1 MKPYSKAGP
10 SVLILALCAMFA
22 TTFATQAL
30 AQPVISAKSGMI
42 AKAEGEVFL
51 GDKAVQPSLTNF
63 PDIKENGILRTQEG
77 RAEVLLTSGTI
88 LRIGESSS
96 FKLLTNRLIDT
107 RLEVLSGSAVVEA
120 DEIMKDNNLTIVAKN
135 ATVAIGKHGL
145 YRFDIDASQQ
155 KGESRLK
162 VFDGSVGVQI
172 GNQTIPVGAG
182 RMINLDT
189 AVVEKFDK
197 EDTDALDNWS
207 KRRAERIAMAN
218 ASSAKQ
224 VHDAG

>member
-1 MKPYSKAGP
+1 MKPFSKAGL
-10 SVLILALCAMFA
+10 SVVILALGAAFG
-22 TTFATQAL
+22 TTQAF

-51 GDKAVQPSLTNF
+51 SDKAVQPSLTNF

-135 ATVAIGKHGL
+135 ATVVIGKHGL
-145 YRFDIDASQQ
+145 YRFDIND
-155 KGESRLK
+155 SRLK

-207 KRRAERIAMAN
+207 
-218 ASSAKQ
+218 
-224 VHDAG
+224 